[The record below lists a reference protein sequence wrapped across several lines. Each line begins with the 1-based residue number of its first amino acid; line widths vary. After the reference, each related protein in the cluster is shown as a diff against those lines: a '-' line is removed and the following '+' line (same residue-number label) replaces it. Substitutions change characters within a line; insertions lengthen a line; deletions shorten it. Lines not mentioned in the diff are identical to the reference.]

1 MCASKSW
8 RLEALRAKQRSAPMP
23 RMRRGT
29 AGLCSIAV
37 VGEGPLRDVRLLV
50 SQVLDGV
57 FLAPLVLPG
66 ELVDVAGVRT
76 SHAIEACDGGATEAG
91 QGSEDSALL
100 LSDLCTLELV
110 NHLVALFDRGLGQL
124 LSGVLAAKGLEVAV
138 GHLHVRFDTGV
149 VGGGGSGGLGVG
161 IGGLL
166 GLRVAAGHQEAVQG
180 AIGEF
185 RKGVRGLREDGNGD
199 GLRGLEVDLVQTVLA
214 LHRHRARDLDLL
226 SVGTGGQRHG
236 PRELLVEIHGQGR
249 VDLQLAVELGRRGL
263 RGGGIQGVLEGLEAV
278 HDRGL
283 RDLRL
288 HDRLRQ
294 SLRWHR
300 DGSGGGGHRLD
311 LGCGVGLQDRGCNRL
326 LALVVVM
333 AVVVLVVVLVV
344 VRVMALKSFRHHD
357 RIGVQ
362 DQQRGDGGGGR
373 EGCKSDHPS
382 GTPRR

>member
-1 MCASKSW
+1 MCASKAW
-8 RLEALRAKQRSAPMP
+8 RIEALRATQRSAPMP

-166 GLRVAAGHQEAVQG
+166 GLRVAAGHEEAVQG

-185 RKGVRGLREDGNGD
+185 RGGVRGLREDGNGD

-236 PRELLVEIHGQGR
+236 P
-249 VDLQLAVELGRRGL
+249 
-263 RGGGIQGVLEGLEAV
+263 
-278 HDRGL
+278 
-283 RDLRL
+283 
-288 HDRLRQ
+288 
-294 SLRWHR
+294 
-300 DGSGGGGHRLD
+300 
-311 LGCGVGLQDRGCNRL
+311 
-326 LALVVVM
+326 
-333 AVVVLVVVLVV
+333 
-344 VRVMALKSFRHHD
+344 
-357 RIGVQ
+357 
-362 DQQRGDGGGGR
+362 
-373 EGCKSDHPS
+373 
-382 GTPRR
+382 